1 MQYNLVVLW
10 SSGVRGLQNVLQMA
24 IYPWS
29 HSRLM
34 NASFADLHWWW
45 FVWRCRISSFKYA
58 LIEQNYFWKH
68 CICLDKG
75 SFIFALCKVSWC
87 NCKWRNSR
95 PARQPEL
102 WKQQEWAACPGAE
115 FADTSI
121 PTWLFPTQPQPLS
134 SASAR
139 GWKQERAEFWVNTG
153 LVFFFP

>member
-102 WKQQEWAACPGAE
+102 LEAAGVSSLSWGWVCRHIHPNLAVPNTAPAPLLSLCKGLKAR
-115 FADTSI
+115 TS
-121 PTWLFPTQPQPLS
+121 
-134 SASAR
+134 
-139 GWKQERAEFWVNTG
+139 WVLG
-153 LVFFFP
+153 

>member
-10 SSGVRGLQNVLQMA
+10 FSGVRGLQNVLQMA

-75 SFIFALCKVSWC
+75 SLVFALCKVSWY

-95 PARQPEL
+95 PARQPEPL
-102 WKQQEWAACPGAE
+102 EAAG
-115 FADTSI
+115 TS
-121 PTWLFPTQPQPLS
+121 PLS
-134 SASAR
+134 W
-139 GWKQERAEFWVNTG
+139 GWVCRPIHPNLAAPNTTPAPLLSLCKGLKSRTSWV
-153 LVFFFP
+153 LH